1 MHARYFEWIAESKF
15 HFQYLLVINVMKRP
29 KMGRALR
36 ARKFLTTFVQ
46 KKLPQFESR
55 EGPHQKTG
63 KQITRNEKTSQ
74 KSMKFI
80 EIPQMFNK
88 NFTQEVP
95 SRNLPGK
102 FLTKDREVPQK
113 NSTLK
118 KELPASSARHQVK
131 LFGELKKSPNF
142 PKTTPLKFLPKS
154 SEFPSSQPPS
164 QLGPQP

>member
-1 MHARYFEWIAESKF
+1 MDCRVQVSFPIFTCHKCYEETKDGESTTRQEVPHDF
-15 HFQYLLVINVMKRP
+15 CP
-29 KMGRALR
+29 K
-36 ARKFLTTFVQ
+36 KTS
-46 KKLPQFESR
+46 QFESR